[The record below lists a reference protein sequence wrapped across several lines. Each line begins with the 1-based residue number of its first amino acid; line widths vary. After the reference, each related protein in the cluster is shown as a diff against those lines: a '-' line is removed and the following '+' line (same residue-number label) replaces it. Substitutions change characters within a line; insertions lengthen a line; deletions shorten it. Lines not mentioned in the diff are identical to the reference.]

1 MLTADNRYCIII
13 FHFHSFQQ
21 SDSIVPV
28 SIVEKGFRARTLHSG
43 DIDSAGGSIA
53 SDQDG
58 SESHAIYLTPTKS
71 IKSNDNSL
79 TYSEDSDTTRI
90 YNLDRRE
97 TKIVKQDEARA
108 ESPIE
113 SPVKLGQQFFR
124 VSPKK
129 VPEIR
134 KMDDEVTTVIRTSNR
149 NYINGD
155 EDGSV
160 SWKGTQSK
168 VELITFKLSLPG
180 KRCARDLR
188 GEASHR
194 SGSDRQPSVG

>member
-1 MLTADNRYCIII
+1 M
-13 FHFHSFQQ
+13 
-21 SDSIVPV
+21 PV